1 MPLPAAKDANT
12 GESYDIYL
20 QDGNT
25 YDSQGNPVSVIRTP
39 DTVITPN
46 TYNQQLASKS
56 YETKEKGLETVYPEF
71 DLITGAGLAKDVG
84 LFGLSKL
91 GNKWAKN
98 KLLDSSVKNITKN
111 LGNSTEGFQEIPLED
126 GFVYRTFTPS
136 HGGFVKNNR
145 VYNRNYGIGDVKVQN
160 GKYYSVRQAHFNN
173 PDKLWWDKF
182 GHNRGQVVQVT
193 KESNTQSLQD
203 AANNGFSLNWGFFGK
218 GYKLSDPIETDK
230 VITYR
235 KDPISGTMIPSMP
248 GKIVTNKQLPSE
260 IFQATED
267 NPIMQLSYYKPTR
280 KAWSTGKAE
289 GNEATS
295 YFFKQQPN
303 QRFELVKDV
312 GPNNYSVHFKTDRNG
327 LNYGNKMQLFAKV
340 ADEVPE
346 GANLSTW
353 GSVSKGGIHG
363 INRFGKDFGFIR
375 NGTRQLTMKGT
386 KEPVEVGVFQKPL
399 NHHLQGD
406 DAVKMFK
413 EYGGTPI
420 PEGSLNGDQLR
431 KYVMEARERYGLMD
445 NPNISDE
452 EIAQALYKHTNE
464 LGKGSAAIN
473 SQGEPQLLFRG
484 DTKPYTKLKVNHNQI
499 GKSDTED
506 NVLGTMFLDRT
517 GIGEG
522 WGPDR
527 YMYLANQ
534 DNEVMA
540 PYRDGIETASFT
552 TLQPKFKPD
561 YITPVEGKG
570 FVGNFDISYPY
581 YKYDRRYGVISGGKI
596 SSEAFADGYTNQLN
610 GFVVRTPH
618 ERDITN
624 EVYTNGM
631 YRTPKAGEEFQWR
644 VPHTT
649 DISSAPRETRILQN
663 KAIIKDAQQKNQGL
677 LRSKAGSP
685 YRDEHDKYD
694 YLVVPDFNVRN
705 VKHILPY
712 DLRIP
717 RNWSDPNIFRIA
729 APIGMSLPF
738 LNNSQK

>member
-1 MPLPAAKDANT
+1 MKWIPKYQKAGKLNFKITGLPWQQSKQDQEVTRNAQST
-12 GESYDIYL
+12 GTLNSSNL
-20 QDGNT
+20 K
-25 YDSQGNPVSVIRTP
+25 SRL
-39 DTVITPN
+39 
-46 TYNQQLASKS
+46 QLASKNLKAKYNNLS
-56 YETKEKGLETVYPEF
+56 TKERM
-71 DLITGAGLAKDVG
+71 ALAKKSMPHSEIVTVKDQLGNTKTDTNPQAGAMSGADPVG
-84 LFGLSKL
+84 EFIVGTAAGNLGLGLGKMALSKMGQNAVSHWARNSL
-91 GNKWAKN
+91 LNETAGN
-98 KLLDSSVKNITKN
+98 LTKNISQ
-111 LGNSTEGFQEIPLED
+111 G
-126 GFVYRTFTPS
+126 
-136 HGGFVKNNR
+136 
-145 VYNRNYGIGDVKVQN
+145 
-160 GKYYSVRQAHFNN
+160 
-173 PDKLWWDKF
+173 
-182 GHNRGQVVQVT
+182 
-193 KESNTQSLQD
+193 
-203 AANNGFSLNWGFFGK
+203 
-218 GYKLSDPIETDK
+218 
-230 VITYR
+230 
-235 KDPISGTMIPSMP
+235 
-248 GKIVTNKQLPSE
+248 VTNNLAAKE
-260 IFQATED
+260 YTAGD

-280 KAWSTGKAE
+280 KAWSTGNAE
-289 GNEATS
+289 GNKATS

-303 QRFELVKDV
+303 QRFELVKDIE
-312 GPNNYSVHFKTDRNG
+312 PNNYSVHFKTDRNG
-327 LNYGNKMQLFAKV
+327 LSYGNKMQLFAKV

-363 INRFGKDFGFIR
+363 VNRFGKNFGFIQ
-375 NGTRQLTMKGT
+375 NGTRQLTMKGSG
-386 KEPVEVGVFQKPL
+386 EPVNVGVFQKPL
-399 NHHLQGD
+399 NHHLQGE

-420 PEGSLNGDQLR
+420 PEKSLNGDQLR
-431 KYVMEARERYGLMD
+431 KYVMEARERYGLLE
-445 NPNISDE
+445 NNNISDE

-464 LGKGSAAIN
+464 LGRGSAAVN
-473 SQGEPQLLFRG
+473 TQGEPQLLFRG
-484 DTKPYTKLKVNHNQI
+484 DTKPYTKLKVNHEQI

-527 YMYLANQ
+527 YMYLADQ
-534 DNEVMA
+534 DNKVMA
-540 PYRDGIETASFT
+540 PYRSGIETESFN

-561 YITPVEGKG
+561 YIMPRGEKG
-570 FVGNFDISYPY
+570 SVADFDISYPY
-581 YKYDRRYGVISGGKI
+581 YKYDNRYGVISGGKI

-610 GFVVRTPH
+610 GFVVRTPN

-631 YRTPKAGEEFQWR
+631 GRLPKVGEEFQWR
-644 VPHTT
+644 VPHST

-663 KAIIKDAQQKNQGL
+663 KAVVKDAQQKNQGL

-694 YLVVPDFNVRN
+694 YLVVPDFNARN

-717 RNWSDPNIFRIA
+717 RNWSDPNIFRVA

>member
-1 MPLPAAKDANT
+1 MKWIPKYQKAGKLNFKTTGLPWQQSKQDQEITRNAQSTGILNPTNLKNRLQPAAKNLKAKYNNLSVRERLALAKQSMPHSEVVTVRD
-12 GESYDIYL
+12 
-20 QDGNT
+20 QQGNT
-25 YDSQGNPVSVIRTP
+25 KTSTNPQAGAMSGADPVGEFVVGTAAGNLGLGLGKMALSKMGQNAVSHWARNSLLNETAGSLTKNVSQG
-39 DTVITPN
+39 ITN
-46 TYNQQLASKS
+46 NLAA
-56 YETKEKGLETVYPEF
+56 KEYT
-71 DLITGAGLAKDVG
+71 TG
-84 LFGLSKL
+84 
-91 GNKWAKN
+91 
-98 KLLDSSVKNITKN
+98 
-111 LGNSTEGFQEIPLED
+111 
-126 GFVYRTFTPS
+126 
-136 HGGFVKNNR
+136 
-145 VYNRNYGIGDVKVQN
+145 
-160 GKYYSVRQAHFNN
+160 
-173 PDKLWWDKF
+173 
-182 GHNRGQVVQVT
+182 
-193 KESNTQSLQD
+193 
-203 AANNGFSLNWGFFGK
+203 
-218 GYKLSDPIETDK
+218 
-230 VITYR
+230 
-235 KDPISGTMIPSMP
+235 
-248 GKIVTNKQLPSE
+248 
-260 IFQATED
+260 D

-280 KAWSTGKAE
+280 KAWNTGKAE
-289 GNEATS
+289 GNETTS

-303 QRFELVKDV
+303 QRFELVKDIE
-312 GPNNYSVHFKTDRNG
+312 PDNYSVHFKTDRNG
-327 LNYGNKMQLFAKV
+327 LSYGNKMQLFAKV

-363 INRFGKDFGFIR
+363 INRFGKDFGFIQ

-399 NHHLQGD
+399 NHHLQGE

-431 KYVMEARERYGLMD
+431 KYVMEARERYGLID

-540 PYRDGIETASFT
+540 PYRNGIETTSFT

-570 FVGNFDISYPY
+570 FVGDFDISYPY

-596 SSEAFADGYTNQLN
+596 SSEAFTDGYTNQLN

-694 YLVVPDFNVRN
+694 YLVVPDFNARN

>member
-1 MPLPAAKDANT
+1 MKWIPKYQKAGKLNFKTTGLPWQQSKKNQEVARHAQSVGILNPTNLKSRLQPASKNLKAKYNNLSTKERLALAKKSMPHSEIVTVKDQQGNTKTDTNPQAGAMSGADPVGEFIVGTAAGNLGLGLGKMALSKMGQNAVSHWARNSLLNETAGNLTKNISQGVTNNLAAKEYT
-12 GESYDIYL
+12 
-20 QDGNT
+20 
-25 YDSQGNPVSVIRTP
+25 
-39 DTVITPN
+39 
-46 TYNQQLASKS
+46 
-56 YETKEKGLETVYPEF
+56 
-71 DLITGAGLAKDVG
+71 AG
-84 LFGLSKL
+84 
-91 GNKWAKN
+91 
-98 KLLDSSVKNITKN
+98 
-111 LGNSTEGFQEIPLED
+111 
-126 GFVYRTFTPS
+126 
-136 HGGFVKNNR
+136 
-145 VYNRNYGIGDVKVQN
+145 
-160 GKYYSVRQAHFNN
+160 
-173 PDKLWWDKF
+173 
-182 GHNRGQVVQVT
+182 
-193 KESNTQSLQD
+193 
-203 AANNGFSLNWGFFGK
+203 
-218 GYKLSDPIETDK
+218 
-230 VITYR
+230 
-235 KDPISGTMIPSMP
+235 
-248 GKIVTNKQLPSE
+248 
-260 IFQATED
+260 D

-280 KAWSTGKAE
+280 KAWSTGNAE
-289 GNEATS
+289 GNKATS

-303 QRFELVKDV
+303 QRFELVKDIE
-312 GPNNYSVHFKTDRNG
+312 PNNYSVHFKTDRNG
-327 LNYGNKMQLFAKV
+327 LSYGDKMQLFAKV
-340 ADEVPE
+340 ADEIPE

-413 EYGGTPI
+413 EYGGIPI

-431 KYVMEARERYGLMD
+431 KYVMEARERYGLMN

-464 LGKGSAAIN
+464 LGKGSAAVN

-631 YRTPKAGEEFQWR
+631 YRTPKAREEFQWR

-717 RNWSDPNIFRIA
+717 RNWSDSNIFRIA

>member
-1 MPLPAAKDANT
+1 MKWIPKYQKAGKLNFKTTGLPWQQSKQDQEIARNAQSTGTLNPTNLKRRLQPAAKNLKAKYNNLSVRERAALAKQSMSHSEVVTVKD
-12 GESYDIYL
+12 
-20 QDGNT
+20 QQGNT
-25 YDSQGNPVSVIRTP
+25 KTSINPQAGAMSGADPVGEFIVGTAAGN
-39 DTVITPN
+39 
-46 TYNQQLASKS
+46 L
-56 YETKEKGLETVYPEF
+56 GL
-71 DLITGAGLAKDVG
+71 
-84 LFGLSKL
+84 GLSKMAL
-91 GNKWAKN
+91 SKMGQNAVSHWARN
-98 KLLDSSVKNITKN
+98 SLLNETAGSLTKN
-111 LGNSTEGFQEIPLED
+111 VSQGIT
-126 GFVYRTFTPS
+126 
-136 HGGFVKNNR
+136 NNL
-145 VYNRNYGIGDVKVQN
+145 
-160 GKYYSVRQAHFNN
+160 AA
-173 PDKLWWDKF
+173 
-182 GHNRGQVVQVT
+182 
-193 KESNTQSLQD
+193 KEYTT
-203 AANNGFSLNWGFFGK
+203 G
-218 GYKLSDPIETDK
+218 
-230 VITYR
+230 
-235 KDPISGTMIPSMP
+235 
-248 GKIVTNKQLPSE
+248 
-260 IFQATED
+260 D

-312 GPNNYSVHFKTDRNG
+312 EPNNYSVHFKTDRNG

-353 GSVSKGGIHG
+353 GSISKGGIHG
-363 INRFGKDFGFIR
+363 INRFGKDFGFIQ

-386 KEPVEVGVFQKPL
+386 KEPVEIGVFQKPL

-473 SQGEPQLLFRG
+473 NQGEPQLLFRG
-484 DTKPYTKLKVNHNQI
+484 DTKPYTQLKVNHNQI

-527 YMYLANQ
+527 YLVNQ
-534 DNEVMA
+534 NNEVMA
-540 PYRDGIETASFT
+540 PYRSGIETESFT
-552 TLQPKFKPD
+552 TLQPKFKTD
-561 YITPVEGKG
+561 YVTPFGEKG
-570 FVGNFDISYPY
+570 FVDDFDVSYPY
-581 YKYDRRYGVISGGKI
+581 YKHDGRYGVISGGKI

-631 YRTPKAGEEFQWR
+631 GRIPKVGEEFQWR

-694 YLVVPDFNVRN
+694 YLVVPDFNARN